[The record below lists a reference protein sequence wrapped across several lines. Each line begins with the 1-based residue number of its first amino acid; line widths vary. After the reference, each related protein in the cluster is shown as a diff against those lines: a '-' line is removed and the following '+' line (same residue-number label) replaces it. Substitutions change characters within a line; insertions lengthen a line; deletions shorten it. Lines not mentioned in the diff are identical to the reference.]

1 MNNPISFATEISNS
15 NKLAIEKFQ
24 KKSFTE
30 IMTGIV
36 TNLDFVYGISIGS
49 TKKNNNRLKIRN
61 KSTRYKNIITHL
73 EEVST
78 YDNISKLKKFLYKQ
92 EKILKKSRFNLANKT
107 SRIIQFFPKYVNSI
121 PIFAGKVIGT
131 SFGLAFAGI

>member
-49 TKKNNNRLKIRN
+49 TKK
-61 KSTRYKNIITHL
+61 III
-73 EEVST
+73 
-78 YDNISKLKKFLYKQ
+78 D
-92 EKILKKSRFNLANKT
+92 
-107 SRIIQFFPKYVNSI
+107 
-121 PIFAGKVIGT
+121 
-131 SFGLAFAGI
+131 